1 MSVAQTANVD
11 IDNEEYPE
19 SFSKL
24 VDELEH
30 LLCDNISIKRTK
42 SGASRII
49 IECANDMEVEQLIE
63 KLHKINNK

>member
-1 MSVAQTANVD
+1 
-11 IDNEEYPE
+11 
-19 SFSKL
+19 

-30 LLCDNISIKRTK
+30 LLRDNISIKRTK